1 MGLPSKIQS
10 CYNMLTKIK
19 TQFVV
24 LTMKIRLVVRTE
36 KSHKLFSK

>member
-19 TQFVV
+19 TQLVV
-24 LTMKIRLVVRTE
+24 LTIKIRLVVRTE
-36 KSHKLFSK
+36 NES